1 MESDKLT
8 TGLTITMIV
17 LMAFTSS
24 GTMAQDFGAAPAPS
38 PSMESA
44 GTALFDLENTH
55 QEFKSDLK
63 DLYIN
68 SAKEDEMQ
76 QYLEIHRQ
84 HLKFHRHDAIILL
97 RIQQVPQPDQNHLHT
112 PFTNIPAAPIHR
124 FQKRKLTNKFSS
136 TDWDKAWSSFKKQGK
151 KILFSQFTPDKKK
164 SSVFFLSN
172 YYQQQLLPSAG
183 SGSSLQVLVHSLP
196 QIAAAG
202 TTAAGIAAAETAAA
216 GTTA

>member
-44 GTALFDLENTH
+44 GTTSFQVQIGTRPSQVSRSKGKRA
-55 QEFKSDLK
+55 
-63 DLYIN
+63 Y
-68 SAKEDEMQ
+68 
-76 QYLEIHRQ
+76 
-84 HLKFHRHDAIILL
+84 FHSL
-97 RIQQVPQPDQNHLHT
+97 PQ
-112 PFTNIPAAPIHR
+112 IR
-124 FQKRKLTNKFSS
+124 
-136 TDWDKAWSSFKKQGK
+136 
-151 KILFSQFTPDKKK
+151 
-164 SSVFFLSN
+164 
-172 YYQQQLLPSAG
+172 
-183 SGSSLQVLVHSLP
+183 SGWSLQVLVHSLP

-202 TTAAGIAAAETAAA
+202 TTAAGIAAA